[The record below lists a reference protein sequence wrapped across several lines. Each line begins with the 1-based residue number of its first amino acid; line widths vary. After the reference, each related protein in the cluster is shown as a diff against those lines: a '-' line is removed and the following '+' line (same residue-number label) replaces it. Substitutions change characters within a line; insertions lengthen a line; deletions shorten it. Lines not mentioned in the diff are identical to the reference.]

1 MKQLFTILFIMTLG
15 AGTLFAQVAVNQNGG
30 IADSSA
36 MLDVQSTSK
45 GMLVPRMNS
54 VQRTTIA
61 SPANGLLVFDTVTGS
76 FWFYGDTV
84 WVELKGGNNNS
95 VITDLDGD
103 TKVNVE
109 SSVDSDT
116 ISFETGGT
124 KYFAMH
130 AGILGVNNTGKSIF
144 IGNNAGSNDD
154 MSDNRNIF
162 IGDSAGYNNSTGY
175 HNTGVGYHALSL
187 NTIAENNTA
196 FGYEALASNSTNSAF
211 SNTAVGYKTLSS
223 NQKGFMSTAFGSGA
237 LQVYEGGG
245 YNSFSNANTA
255 IGGMSMRYQ
264 VHGGWNVAVGVCSL
278 EYDTLGYENVA
289 VGASALQNMKAGDTN
304 TAVGTN
310 ALYTTYSGDFNTVV
324 GAHAYPRGD
333 TVFDNYIG
341 IGYNVGSSVSDADNR
356 VEIGNTSITWI
367 GGQVTWSTYSD
378 ERIKDNI
385 KQDVPG
391 LDFIMKLEPVTYNLN
406 IHRQNMMAQG
416 SKAEKP
422 SNWKSKYDIEQKRI
436 TGFLAQDVAEA
447 AQSLNYEFSGVEIP
461 ENNKDLYSLSYSEFV
476 VPLVKAIQE
485 QQQEIET
492 VKEVNHQLKNEN
504 KLLKQQL
511 QNLEQRMRNLEAK

>member
-1 MKQLFTILFIMTLG
+1 
-15 AGTLFAQVAVNQNGG
+15 
-30 IADSSA
+30 
-36 MLDVQSTSK
+36 
-45 GMLVPRMNS
+45 
-54 VQRTTIA
+54 
-61 SPANGLLVFDTVTGS
+61 
-76 FWFYGDTV
+76 
-84 WVELKGGNNNS
+84 
-95 VITDLDGD
+95 
-103 TKVNVE
+103 
-109 SSVDSDT
+109 
-116 ISFETGGT
+116 
-124 KYFAMH
+124 
-130 AGILGVNNTGKSIF
+130 
-144 IGNNAGSNDD
+144 
-154 MSDNRNIF
+154 
-162 IGDSAGYNNSTGY
+162 
-175 HNTGVGYHALSL
+175 
-187 NTIAENNTA
+187 
-196 FGYEALASNSTNSAF
+196 
-211 SNTAVGYKTLSS
+211 
-223 NQKGFMSTAFGSGA
+223 
-237 LQVYEGGG
+237 
-245 YNSFSNANTA
+245 
-255 IGGMSMRYQ
+255 MRYQ
-264 VHGGWNVAVGVCSL
+264 VHGGWNVAVGACSL

-289 VGASALQNMKAGDTN
+289 VGAGTLQNMKAGDTN

-324 GAHAYPRGD
+324 GAHAYPKGD
-333 TVFDNYIG
+333 TIFDNYIG

-461 ENNKDLYSLSYSEFV
+461 ENSKDLYSLSYSEFV